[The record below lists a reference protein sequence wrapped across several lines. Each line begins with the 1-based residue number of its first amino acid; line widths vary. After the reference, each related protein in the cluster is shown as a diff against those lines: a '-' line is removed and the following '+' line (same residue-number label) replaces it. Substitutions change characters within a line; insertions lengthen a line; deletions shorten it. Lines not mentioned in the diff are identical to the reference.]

1 MKKPTNTKHG
11 DTCEKLRAV
20 RADKKKK
27 KETKRVSVEAMSTL
41 S

>member
-1 MKKPTNTKHG
+1 MKKPTTTKHG

-20 RADKKKK
+20 RADKKEK
-27 KETKRVSVEAMSTL
+27 KRVSAEAMSTV